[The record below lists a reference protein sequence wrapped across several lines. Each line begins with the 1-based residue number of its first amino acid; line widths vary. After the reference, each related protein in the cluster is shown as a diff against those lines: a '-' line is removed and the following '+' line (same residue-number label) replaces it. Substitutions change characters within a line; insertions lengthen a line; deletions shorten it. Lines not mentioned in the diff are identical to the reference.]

1 MHIPPGFLSPTV
13 WVPMSGVT
21 AVSVG
26 YALKRSGTVMDER
39 QVPRLGVMAAFIF
52 AAQMVNFPV
61 AGGTSGHLM
70 GAALAVTAFGAL
82 PSIVIMTAVVIMQA
96 LLFQDG
102 GLDALGANV
111 FNMAI
116 AGPLVAASV
125 LSLGR
130 RIAPRLSTVWLVAAS
145 WLSVVT
151 AALLC
156 AVQLGLSGTAPM
168 NIVIPAML
176 AVHAV
181 IGLFEGI
188 VTVVAVRFMMAVY
201 PRMFAAYAS
210 EDS

>member
-1 MHIPPGFLSPTV
+1 MHIPPGFLTPAV
-13 WVPMSGVT
+13 WAPMAGVS
-21 AVSVG
+21 AASVG
-26 YALKRSGTVMDER
+26 YALKRSGAGIDER
-39 QVPRLGVMAAFIF
+39 HVPRLGVMAAFIF

-70 GAALAVTAFGAL
+70 GAALAVTAFGLWPAV
-82 PSIVIMTAVVIMQA
+82 IIMTAVVIMQA

-125 LSLGR
+125 LSAGR
-130 RIAPRLSTVWLVAAS
+130 RLSHRLSSVWIVSAS
-145 WLSVVT
+145 WFSVM
-151 AALLC
+151 AAAFLC
-156 AVQLGLSGTAPM
+156 AVQLSLSGTAPM
-168 NIVIPAML
+168 NIVLPAML

-188 VTVVAVRFMMAVY
+188 VTVVAVRFMMSVY
-201 PRMFAAYAS
+201 PRMFSTSIS
-210 EDS
+210 ENS